1 MKKCLNLNFLQIL
14 FVGLLI
20 MSNILSS
27 KILSI
32 GIYMIPGGILCYAI
46 TFLVMDVINEIF
58 GQQHAKDTMLYGL
71 ITQVVCMLLLQITI
85 ILPSENVLFN
95 EVLSINI
102 WLTIAS
108 LISYTISQL
117 VGIKLFHKIKDKTK
131 HKWIYENLST
141 IMSHITN
148 SLIFIGVGFGFCAGY
163 GFNILLNMFVC
174 QVITKIIIA
183 LIDTPFFYL
192 IIKLYDKNKR
202 QNKKEKNY
210 V

>member
-95 EVLSINI
+95 S
-102 WLTIAS
+102 
-108 LISYTISQL
+108 
-117 VGIKLFHKIKDKTK
+117 
-131 HKWIYENLST
+131 
-141 IMSHITN
+141 
-148 SLIFIGVGFGFCAGY
+148 
-163 GFNILLNMFVC
+163 
-174 QVITKIIIA
+174 
-183 LIDTPFFYL
+183 
-192 IIKLYDKNKR
+192 
-202 QNKKEKNY
+202 
-210 V
+210 